1 MQPPDKN
8 KILWGKVR
16 LIPSYGAD
24 LSGLVYGYVF
34 PRDGVGRVL
43 DTNGASDWLAGNN
56 RIEDSFIWLHFNANY
71 ASTQSWLQQH
81 VDLPEEFA
89 EVLKLGS
96 RTTRMEQVQEGLIVV
111 LNDVVY
117 DMAQVSSLQVSTL
130 WLAVGK
136 DYLISVRNQPLRSID
151 RLRAAVGGTET
162 FLSPLSLVVHLLGD
176 QADILAQIMHS
187 VTEKVDDIE
196 DSFLADRVS
205 GRANLGQ
212 LRGDLVRLQRL
223 LAPEPSALFRLLN
236 RPPKWFGQEDV
247 EDLRQATEEFAVVL
261 RDMASLQERIK
272 LLQEEI
278 VTVLSERTNRSVFIL
293 TAVTVIALPI
303 NLTAALFGMNVGGVP
318 YEHDHEGFWIIMGL
332 LLLATALATWLVLR
346 LHKD

>member
-1 MQPPDKN
+1 
-8 KILWGKVR
+8 
-16 LIPSYGAD
+16 
-24 LSGLVYGYVF
+24 
-34 PRDGVGRVL
+34 
-43 DTNGASDWLAGNN
+43 
-56 RIEDSFIWLHFNANY
+56 
-71 ASTQSWLQQH
+71 
-81 VDLPEEFA
+81 
-89 EVLKLGS
+89 
-96 RTTRMEQVQEGLIVV
+96 
-111 LNDVVY
+111 
-117 DMAQVSSLQVSTL
+117 MAQVSSLQVSTL

-162 FLSPLSLVVHLLGD
+162 FMSPLSLVVHLLGD

-187 VTEKVDDIE
+187 VTEKVDSIE
-196 DSFLADRVS
+196 DSFLADRIS

-261 RDMASLQERIK
+261 RDIASLQERIK